1 MLLSHALNRGYASSR
16 FAWPWHYA
24 LFSNDCMWV
33 FDEVQ
38 LMGVG
43 LGTGLQLSAL
53 RRALGTFG
61 PSPSLYMS
69 HLEYELAHK
78 C

>member
-1 MLLSHALNRGYASSR
+1 MLLSRALNRGYASSR

-38 LMGVG
+38 LMGMVPG
-43 LGTGLQLSAL
+43 YNSPLFGERWVLSDL
-53 RRALGTFG
+53 PRAST
-61 PSPSLYMS
+61 
-69 HLEYELAHK
+69 
-78 C
+78 